1 MKNQFEIMIYEQT
14 GNESLLSTEELCRF
28 TGIGPDMVAQFFRS
42 GLIDPLIE
50 EPTLKFDLNVISRI
64 RKIERLRRDLGVN
77 LAGVGIVLDLLERIA
92 ELENEL
98 QHYKITRSRR

>member
-14 GNESLLSTEELCRF
+14 GNDSLLSIEELCRF
-28 TGIGPDMVAQFFRS
+28 AGISSDLVSQFFRS

-50 EPTLKFDLNVISRI
+50 EPILKFDLNVIPRI

-77 LAGVGIVLDLLERIA
+77 LAGVGIVLDLLERIT

-98 QHYKITRSRR
+98 QYYKITRSRN